1 MANSDIDINSPHYK
15 GEFGSIYEVNR
26 KFPTGGVA
34 GDFVVIEGWAHY
46 WNADRATWCV
56 NAERDSYWDE
66 LITNILEK
74 FKLFRGATYMG
85 VAGLDTVPEKATG
98 VKMYY
103 FAIVPGT
110 YTNFGDF
117 VVPQGINVLY
127 SENGK
132 SWVCSSLL
140 EVTQEVGESEW
151 KVVSQNLLKKT
162 QDLINAEL
170 AKKANAADVDTKFT
184 EEKKRVDAELAKKA
198 NAKDVEQ
205 SFSEQT
211 AKNTEQD
218 AEIAKKANAADVA
231 SKFTAEAARVNA
243 ELAKKANAEEVDSS
257 LKELQNTVFPLQVSL
272 SLDKTLLEFTGNDQ
286 TVKVSYSIKRKD
298 ALVTPS
304 SLVLSV
310 NGMMK
315 DIDIKSSDTISVEVH
330 KEGESMVVLTAKYDE
345 LVKSATDKVVMVLPV
360 YFGFGTSEVDVAI
373 AANKLEPRTSA
384 ADVYEKTSTKDRVN
398 FIILA
403 PKTLPK
409 LSSFTMGGAPFVMI
423 TTSVVINGKD
433 YYMYK
438 SGGVYMSG
446 TTVRVQAS

>member
-1 MANSDIDINSPHYK
+1 MANSGIDLTSPHYK
-15 GEFGSIYEVNR
+15 GEFGSIYEVNK
-26 KFPTGGVA
+26 KFPTGGVD

-110 YTNFGDF
+110 YTNFGDL
-117 VVPQGINVLY
+117 VVAQGINVLY

-132 SWVCSSLL
+132 SWACSSLL
-140 EVTQEVGESEW
+140 EVTQEAGESTW

-170 AKKANAADVDTKFT
+170 AKKANAADV
-184 EEKKRVDAELAKKA
+184 
-198 NAKDVEQ
+198 
-205 SFSEQT
+205 
-211 AKNTEQD
+211 
-218 AEIAKKANAADVA
+218 A
-231 SKFTAEAARVNA
+231 SKFTAEAARVDA
-243 ELAKKANAEEVDSS
+243 ALDKKANADEVDSS

-272 SLDKTLLEFTGNDQ
+272 SLDKTLLEFAGNDQ

-298 ALVTPS
+298 ASVTPS

-310 NGMMK
+310 NGMLK
-315 DIDIKSSDTISVEVH
+315 DIDIKSSDTVSVEVH
-330 KEGESMVVLTAKYDE
+330 KEGESTLVLTAKYDE
-345 LVKSATDKVVMVLPV
+345 LVKSATAKVVMVLPI

-373 AANKLEPRTSA
+373 AGNKLEPRTSA
-384 ADVYEKTSTKDRVN
+384 AGVYEKTLAKDRVN
-398 FIILA
+398 FIILV
-403 PKTLPK
+403 PKTLPV
-409 LSSFTMGGAPFVMI
+409 LSSFTMGGVPFVM
-423 TTSVVINGKD
+423 TPSSVVINGKD

-446 TTVRVQAS
+446 TTVRVEAS